1 MLQVSD
7 ALELSR
13 VQVIANLIGSWKE
26 VSPWVSGCL
35 TSVTLSVSGLR
46 SSTHINMYLNYII
59 YYLIFYSI
67 SLFNMVIR
75 VAALPSL
82 SYIASLVSCASPWC
96 AATPPPPPLTAAI
109 AIPRGLSTLGLT
121 SFRCGPI
128 PGGGGSTSS
137 SISHQ
142 SCWPALSPTISL
154 HSRPARLLHHP

>member
-1 MLQVSD
+1 MYVETLMVNSETLKTFGYQLTGTD
-7 ALELSR
+7 AAGFRCSR
-13 VQVIANLIGSWKE
+13 VESRPSYCKSDRFLERGLALGFRVFDK
-26 VSPWVSGCL
+26 
-35 TSVTLSVSGLR
+35 VTLSVSGLC

-75 VAALPSL
+75 VATLPSL

-128 PGGGGSTSS
+128 PGGGGGG
-137 SISHQ
+137 
-142 SCWPALSPTISL
+142 ALP
-154 HSRPARLLHHP
+154 RLLF